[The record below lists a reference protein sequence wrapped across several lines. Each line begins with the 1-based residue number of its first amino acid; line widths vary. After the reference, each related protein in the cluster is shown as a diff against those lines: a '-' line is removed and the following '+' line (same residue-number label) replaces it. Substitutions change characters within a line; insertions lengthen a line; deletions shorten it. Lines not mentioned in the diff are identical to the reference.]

1 MKSNRPKSMA
11 VIAAGTLAGIL
22 GLAPSAAQAPAGG
35 AGANNAGNNAP
46 GQGGG
51 LPGRGQGQGPGNA
64 APGRGSA
71 SVRWE
76 AWSAMR
82 TAAST
87 VLGWQ
92 VGIAAEPLREL
103 TFFNAV
109 EKADLLG
116 VANIEGSSTQK
127 VSLAIPKYVTYNL
140 APGEIAAVKDRL
152 NVMSI
157 RMAAYRVP
165 TIGPGEDAS
174 HKLFEFAKTIGV
186 GVIVCERIPD
196 ALPMVDR
203 LANEFSIDVALRGTP
218 STVLAAVNS
227 LSNRVG
233 VWGDTGVW
241 LQDGLKPLDAV
252 TQLKDRLLVLNVED
266 RSALGKGGK
275 DVPLGTGVA
284 GLPGF
289 FRDMYRMQV
298 KPALIT
304 VSGAAAPDPAPVL
317 TGTLEA
323 FEKAIHPLMGEQVG
337 RMARAA
343 AIRGPDRLSP
353 EERQA
358 ILAALPKEAPAK
370 PRKPRKLLVL
380 DVNIAYPGHRSIP
393 NENFGIEQM
402 GKQTGAYEAIFSNDL
417 DNLKYDKIKQFDA
430 VFLNNT
436 VGQIFVDPEVRDGLT
451 RFVREGGGLA
461 GNHGTSHADM
471 DWPEFSEMIG
481 VRRGVHRENTEQ
493 AWIKIDDPHSPL
505 TAAFDGQEF
514 LYQDEFFRFPNP
526 PYSRDKLHILLAMDV
541 DRTDMNQGRPC
552 ASPCVRPDADYAVS
566 WIRSYGKGRVFFAIL
581 GHNPTVFTTP
591 PLARY
596 FLAGIQF
603 ILGDLDADTTPSG
616 RLASAKAAPP
626 NAK

>member
-1 MKSNRPKSMA
+1 MKNFLRQSIALGILVVVP
-11 VIAAGTLAGIL
+11 AAG
-22 GLAPSAAQAPAGG
+22 QAPGPAG
-35 AGANNAGNNAP
+35 
-46 GQGGG
+46 
-51 LPGRGQGQGPGNA
+51 GRGQGAGRGNA
-64 APGRGSA
+64 TPGRGSA

-76 AWSAMR
+76 PWSAMR
-82 TAAST
+82 TAAAT

-92 VGIAAEPLREL
+92 VGIAAEPSREL
-103 TFFNAV
+103 TLFSAI

-127 VSLAIPKYVTYNL
+127 VNLEIPKYVTYNL
-140 APGEIAAVKDRL
+140 APGEITAVKDRL
-152 NVMSI
+152 NAMSI

-165 TIGPGEDAS
+165 TIGPGEEAS
-174 HKLFEFAKTIGV
+174 RKLFEFAKNIGV
-186 GVIVCERIPD
+186 AIIVSEHIPD
-196 ALPMVDR
+196 DLSTVDK
-203 LANEFSIDVALRGTP
+203 LANEFSVSVALCGTP
-218 STVLAAVNS
+218 STVIAAESS
-227 LSNRVG
+227 LSKRVG
-233 VWGDTGVW
+233 AWGDTGEW
-241 LQDGLKPLDAV
+241 MQQGIKPLDAV
-252 TQLKDRLLVLNVED
+252 AQFKDRLLVLNVRD

-275 DVPLGTGVA
+275 DVPLGTGAA

-289 FRDMYRMQV
+289 FRDMFQMQV

-304 VSGAAAPDPAPVL
+304 VSAAASPDPSPAL
-317 TGTLEA
+317 TRTLEA
-323 FEKAIHPLMGEQVG
+323 FEKAIHPIMSEQVDQ
-337 RMARAA
+337 MAKAA
-343 AIRGPDRLSP
+343 PIRGPDRLSP

-436 VGQIFVDPEVRDGLT
+436 VGQIYVDPDVREGLT

-493 AWIKIDDPHSPL
+493 AWIKIVDPNSPL
-505 TAAFDGQEF
+505 TAPFDGKEF

-526 PYSRDKLHILLAMDV
+526 PYSRDKLHVLLAIDV
-541 DRTDMNQGRPC
+541 DKTDMNQGRPC
-552 ASPCVRPDADYAVS
+552 ASPCVRTDADYAVS

-581 GHNPTVFTTP
+581 GHNPTIFTTP

-603 ILGDLDADTTPSG
+603 ILGDLDADTTPSSKLTNG
-616 RLASAKAAPP
+616 HTASAKV
-626 NAK
+626 K

>member
-1 MKSNRPKSMA
+1 MQSFRRKPVA
-11 VIAAGTLAGIL
+11 VIAGIALGSIL
-22 GLAPSAAQAPAGG
+22 GLAPSAAQTPAG
-35 AGANNAGNNAP
+35 AG
-46 GQGGG
+46 GGLPG
-51 LPGRGQGQGPGNA
+51 LPGRGQVQGGGNA

-92 VGIAAEPLREL
+92 VGIAAEPLHEL
-103 TFFNAV
+103 TFFSAL

-127 VSLAIPKYVTYNL
+127 VNLEIPKYLTYHL
-140 APGEIAAVKDRL
+140 APGEITAVKDRL

-165 TIGPGEDAS
+165 TIGPGEEAS
-174 HKLFEFAKTIGV
+174 RKLFEFAKTIGV
-186 GVIVCERIPD
+186 GVIVSERIPD
-196 ALPMVDR
+196 ALPTVDK
-203 LANEFSIDVALRGTP
+203 LANEFSINVALCGTP
-218 STVLAAVNS
+218 SSVLAAVNS
-227 LSNRVG
+227 LSQRVG
-233 VWGDTGVW
+233 VWGDTGTW
-241 LQDGLKPLDAV
+241 LEDGLKPLDAV
-252 TQLKDRLLVLNVED
+252 TQLKDRLLVLNVRD
-266 RSALGKGGK
+266 RNAPGKGGK
-275 DVPLGTGVA
+275 DVPLGSGVA

-304 VSGAAAPDPAPVL
+304 VSAAASPDPSPILAR
-317 TGTLEA
+317 TLEA
-323 FEKAIHPLMGEQVG
+323 FEKTIHPLMGEQVDQ
-337 RMARAA
+337 MARAA

-370 PRKPRKLLVL
+370 PHKPRKLLVL

-402 GKQTGAYEAIFSNDL
+402 GQQTGAYEAIFSNDL
-417 DNLKYDKIKQFDA
+417 DNLKYEKIKQFDA

-436 VGQIFVDPEVRDGLT
+436 VGQIFVDQEVRDGLT

-461 GNHGTSHADM
+461 GNHGTSHANM

-481 VRRGVHRENTEQ
+481 VRRGVHREATEQ
-493 AWIKIDDPHSPL
+493 AWIKIVDPNSPL
-505 TAAFDGQEF
+505 TAAFDGKEF

-526 PYSRDKLHILLAMDV
+526 PYSRDKLHVLLAMDV

-552 ASPCVRPDADYAVS
+552 ASPCVRADADYAVS

-581 GHNPTVFTTP
+581 GHNPTIFTTP
-591 PLARY
+591 SLARY

-616 RLASAKAAPP
+616 KLTSAR
-626 NAK
+626 

>member
-1 MKSNRPKSMA
+1 MKSFRRKPVA
-11 VIAAGTLAGIL
+11 VIAGVTLGSIL
-22 GLAPSAAQAPAGG
+22 CLAPSAAQAPAGAG
-35 AGANNAGNNAP
+35 GANNAA
-46 GQGGG
+46 GQGRG
-51 LPGRGQGQGPGNA
+51 LPGRGQGQGGGNA

-82 TAAST
+82 TGAST

-92 VGIAAEPLREL
+92 VGIAAEPLHEL
-103 TFFNAV
+103 TFFSAV

-127 VSLAIPKYVTYNL
+127 VNLEIPKYVTYNL
-140 APGEIAAVKDRL
+140 APGEINAVRDRL

-157 RMAAYRVP
+157 RMAAYRTP
-165 TIGPGEDAS
+165 TIGPGEEAGR
-174 HKLFEFAKTIGV
+174 KLFEFAKSIGV
-186 GVIVCERIPD
+186 AVIVSERIPD
-196 ALPMVDR
+196 SLPMVDK
-203 LANEFSIDVALRGTP
+203 LANEFSVNVALCGTP
-218 STVLAAVNS
+218 SNILAAVNG
-227 LSNRVG
+227 LSQRVG
-233 VWGDTGVW
+233 AWGDTGAW
-241 LQDGLKPLDAV
+241 LQQGLNPLDAV
-252 TQLKDRLLVLNVED
+252 TQLKDRLLVLNIRD

-284 GLPGF
+284 GMPDFL
-289 FRDMYRMQV
+289 RDMYRMQV
-298 KPALIT
+298 KPALIA
-304 VSGAAAPDPAPVL
+304 VSAAASPDPSPAL
-317 TGTLEA
+317 SRTLEA
-323 FEKAIHPLMGEQVG
+323 FEKAIQPLMGEQVNQ
-337 RMARAA
+337 MARAA

-358 ILAALPKEAPAK
+358 ILAALPKQAPAK

-393 NENFGIEQM
+393 AENFGIEQM
-402 GKQTGAYEAIFSNDL
+402 GAQTGAYEAIFSNDL
-417 DNLKYDKIKQFDA
+417 DNLKYDKIRQFDA

-436 VGQIFVDPEVRDGLT
+436 VGMIFVDPEVRDGLI

-461 GNHGTSHADM
+461 GNHGTSHASM
-471 DWPEFSEMIG
+471 DWPEFHEMIG

-493 AWIKIDDPHSPL
+493 AWIKIDDPNSPL
-505 TAAFDGQEF
+505 TASFDGKGF

-526 PYSRDKLHILLAMDV
+526 PYSRDKLHVLLAIDV
-541 DRTDMNQGRPC
+541 EKTDMNQGRAC

-616 RLASAKAAPP
+616 KLASAKAAPP